1 MPKNIPS
8 LKPKELIRIL
18 VNEYKYQSVSLV
30 RHRPKTLFQD
40 IYEVDF
46 MKEKDGYE
54 DHWSDQE
61 RR

>member
-1 MPKNIPS
+1 MKSAFTFELNFRIMTYEDVTPIPA
-8 LKPKELIRIL
+8 
-18 VNEYKYQSVSLV
+18 V
-30 RHRPKTLFQD
+30 QD
-40 IYEVDF
+40 IYIVDF